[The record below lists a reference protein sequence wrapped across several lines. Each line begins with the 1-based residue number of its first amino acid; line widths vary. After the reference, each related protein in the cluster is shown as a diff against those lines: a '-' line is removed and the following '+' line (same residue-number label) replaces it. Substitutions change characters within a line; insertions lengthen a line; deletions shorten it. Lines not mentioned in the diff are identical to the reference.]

1 MRISLASSLKHQT
14 PETNTI
20 GTTHTY
26 YWLERCFRIC
36 DVGEFQG
43 HTGTQQC
50 TNLLWFKTCLTLILT
65 ARVAETGMP
74 KSGQASG
81 AGTYVYAGTHCCLI
95 ALQCSNKGS
104 RMKKKLTILGTGR
117 DKE

>member
-14 PETNTI
+14 PEMNTI
-20 GTTHTY
+20 GITHTY
-26 YWLERCFRIC
+26 YRLERCFRIC

-50 TNLLWFKTCLTLILT
+50 TNLLWFETHLTLILM

-74 KSGQASG
+74 KSRQASG
-81 AGTYVYAGTHCCLI
+81 AGTYVCAGTYCLI
-95 ALQCSNKGS
+95 ALQCSNKES
-104 RMKKKLTILGTGR
+104 RMKQKRTILASGR

>member
-1 MRISLASSLKHQT
+1 MRISLASPLKHQT
-14 PETNTI
+14 PEMNTI

-26 YWLERCFRIC
+26 YRLERCFRIC
-36 DVGEFQG
+36 DVEEFQG

-50 TNLLWFKTCLTLILT
+50 TNLLRFKTCLTLILT

-81 AGTYVYAGTHCCLI
+81 AGTYVYADTYCCLI

-104 RMKKKLTILGTGR
+104 RMKLTILATGR